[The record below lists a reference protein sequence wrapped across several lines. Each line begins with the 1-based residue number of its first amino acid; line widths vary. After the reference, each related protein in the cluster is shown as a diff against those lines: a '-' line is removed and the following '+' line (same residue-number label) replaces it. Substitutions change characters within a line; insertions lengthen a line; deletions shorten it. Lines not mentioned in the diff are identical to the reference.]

1 MRHRLLDDT
10 TPDTNA
16 AHQAPVAVNLPVLLA
31 NRVAQVHAPS
41 KPPPQRKKI
50 PEVVTTRSNH
60 PPKPSKPLI
69 RLAPCRAKSQKPSP
83 NCASWANG
91 LPCVSTPSR
100 LNASPIAR
108 PQAARNRNAGVT
120 ASIVAFG
127 VIRLDAPAMS
137 ARHDGPAILPTPLA
151 AWARPTPRALSRTGK
166 ISAE

>member
-60 PPKPSKPLI
+60 PHKPSKPLI

-83 NCASWANG
+83 NCASWVRK
-91 LPCVSTPSR
+91 LDCF
-100 LNASPIAR
+100 
-108 PQAARNRNAGVT
+108 
-120 ASIVAFG
+120 VAFAP
-127 VIRLDAPAMS
+127 RNDDKSALDA
-137 ARHDGPAILPTPLA
+137 GTIEVLFL
-151 AWARPTPRALSRTGK
+151 
-166 ISAE
+166 